1 MRNLRLWLR
10 AEWDRVL
17 GTALI
22 AVGAVLLLVT
32 YQGVANSRF
41 VADQASYL
49 ASGGLGGLFL
59 LAVGAM
65 LRIQA
70 DLHDEWRKLD
80 RIEAA
85 LRGEELP
92 DPDAVLAAARTAPAS
107 VTAPR
112 GELLPAGASAAGLT
126 LDWKAHRLR
135 RPLGFAAAGLAAALA
150 VGGAGFQH
158 SANSG
163 SAGRAF
169 GGLAAGVA
177 GLSLA
182 ALAAGAYTLA
192 LRRRFGIRKVALLAG
207 WLAPTPPATAGAAP
221 APDVVLVGEG
231 LSRFH
236 AEGCPTLTR
245 VRTVRVPR
253 AEVGDRT
260 PCAICGA
267 R

>member
-1 MRNLRLWLR
+1 MPNLRLWLR

-22 AVGAVLLLVT
+22 AVGAVVLLVT

-85 LRGEELP
+85 LRGETLP
-92 DPDAVLAAARTAPAS
+92 DPDAVLARAGAAPAPPR
-107 VTAPR
+107 ALR
-112 GELLPAGASAAGLT
+112 GEPLPAGASAVGLR
-126 LDWKAHRLR
+126 LDWRASRLR
-135 RPLGFAAAGLAAALA
+135 RPLGLAAVGLAAAVA
-150 VGGAGFQH
+150 VVAAGFQH

-163 SAGRAF
+163 AADRAF
-169 GGLAAGVA
+169 GGLATGVAGVA
-177 GLSLA
+177 LA
-182 ALAAGAYTLA
+182 ALVVGAYTVA
-192 LRRRFGIRKVALLAG
+192 LRRRLGVRKVALLAG
-207 WLAPTPPATAGAAP
+207 WLAPTGAAEVP
-221 APDVVLVGEG
+221 VPGVVLVGDG

-236 AEGCPTLTR
+236 TEGCPTLAR
-245 VRTVRVPR
+245 ARTTHIPR
-253 AEVGDRT
+253 ADVGNRT

>member
-1 MRNLRLWLR
+1 MPNLRLWLR

-17 GTALI
+17 GTTLI

-85 LRGEELP
+85 LRGEDLP
-92 DPDAVLAAARTAPAS
+92 DPDAVLAAAGAARPPATAW
-107 VTAPR
+107 R
-112 GELLPAGASAAGLT
+112 GEPVPAGASAVGLT
-126 LDWKAHRLR
+126 LDWTANRLR
-135 RPLGFAAAGLAAALA
+135 RPLALAAAGLAIAATVTA
-150 VGGAGFQH
+150 AGFQH

-163 SAGRAF
+163 AADRAF
-169 GGLAAGVA
+169 GGLATGVAGVA
-177 GLSLA
+177 LA
-182 ALAAGAYTLA
+182 ALVAGAYSLS
-192 LRRRFGIRKVALLAG
+192 LRRRIGMRKVALLAG
-207 WLAPTPPATAGAAP
+207 WLAPAETPQAP
-221 APDVVLVGEG
+221 EPGIVVVGEG

-236 AEGCPTLTR
+236 TDGCPTLHR
-245 VRTVRVPR
+245 ARTTRVPR

>member
-1 MRNLRLWLR
+1 MPNLRLWLR

-17 GTALI
+17 GTTLI
-22 AVGAVLLLVT
+22 AVGAVLLVVT

-85 LRGEELP
+85 LRGEDLP
-92 DPDAVLAAARTAPAS
+92 DPEAVLAAAGAAPPPATAW
-107 VTAPR
+107 R
-112 GELLPAGASAAGLT
+112 GEPLPAGASAVGLT
-126 LDWKAHRLR
+126 LDWKANRLR
-135 RPLGFAAAGLAAALA
+135 RPLALAAAGLAIAGTVTA
-150 VGGAGFQH
+150 AGFQH

-163 SAGRAF
+163 AADRAF
-169 GGLAAGVA
+169 GGLATGVAGVA
-177 GLSLA
+177 LA
-182 ALAAGAYTLA
+182 ALVASAYSLS
-192 LRRRFGIRKVALLAG
+192 LRRRIGIRKVALLAG
-207 WLAPTPPATAGAAP
+207 WLAPAETPPAPVPGF
-221 APDVVLVGEG
+221 VVVGEG

-236 AEGCPTLTR
+236 AEGCPTLHR
-245 VRTVRVPR
+245 ARTTRVPR

>member
-1 MRNLRLWLR
+1 MPNLRLWLR

-22 AVGAVLLLVT
+22 VVGAVLLLVT

-85 LRGEELP
+85 LRGEALP
-92 DPDAVLAAARTAPAS
+92 DPEAVLAAAVAGALPAPPVVS
-107 VTAPR
+107 R
-112 GELLPAGASAAGLT
+112 GEPVPAGASAVGLT
-126 LDWKAHRLR
+126 LDWKANGLR
-135 RPLGFAAAGLAAALA
+135 RPLGLAAVSLAVALA
-150 VGGAGFQH
+150 VTATGFQH

-163 SAGRAF
+163 VPDRAF
-169 GGLAAGVA
+169 GGLATGVAGVA
-177 GLSLA
+177 LA
-182 ALAAGAYTLA
+182 ALVVGAYTLA
-192 LRRRFGIRKVALLAG
+192 LRRRLGGRKVALLAG
-207 WLAPTPPATAGAAP
+207 WLAPAGAAESP
-221 APDVVLVGEG
+221 VPGVVVVGDG

-236 AEGCPTLTR
+236 TEGCPTLER
-245 VRTVRVPR
+245 ARTTRVPR
-253 AEVGDRT
+253 AEVGDRN

>member
-1 MRNLRLWLR
+1 
-10 AEWDRVL
+10 
-17 GTALI
+17 
-22 AVGAVLLLVT
+22 VGALLLLVT

-41 VADQASYL
+41 VADQAAYL

-85 LRGEELP
+85 LRGEAPADAE
-92 DPDAVLAAARTAPAS
+92 AVLATTRTEPVS
-107 VTAPR
+107 TGAPR
-112 GELLPAGASAAGLT
+112 GTPVPAGVSAVGLA
-126 LDWKAHRLR
+126 LDWKAARLR
-135 RPLGFAAAGLAAALA
+135 RPLTLASAGLAVALVVAA
-150 VGGAGFQH
+150 VGFQH

-163 SAGRAF
+163 SADRAF
-169 GGLAAGVA
+169 GGLATGVAGVA
-177 GLSLA
+177 LA
-182 ALAAGAYTLA
+182 AVVAGGYTLS
-192 LRRRFGIRKVALLAG
+192 LRRRVGVRKVALLAG
-207 WLAPTPPATAGAAP
+207 WLNPVAAEVTTPG
-221 APDVVLVGEG
+221 VVLVAEG
-231 LSRFH
+231 LTRFH
-236 AEGCPTLTR
+236 TEGCPTLAR
-245 VRTVRVPR
+245 ARTSRVPR

>member
-1 MRNLRLWLR
+1 MMPNLRLWLR

-17 GTALI
+17 GTTLI
-22 AVGAVLLLVT
+22 AVGAVLLVVT
-32 YQGVANSRF
+32 YQAVANSRF
-41 VADQASYL
+41 VADQTAYL

-85 LRGEELP
+85 LRGDAVANP
-92 DPDAVLAAARTAPAS
+92 GAVLADRAAARSAP
-107 VTAPR
+107 T
-112 GELLPAGASAAGLT
+112 PAGAGRGEPVPAGAPAMGLT
-126 LDWKAHRLR
+126 LGWKADRLR
-135 RPLGFAAAGLAAALA
+135 PALVLAAAGLALSLVVA
-150 VGGAGFQH
+150 GAGFQH

-163 SAGRAF
+163 AADRAF
-169 GGLAAGVA
+169 GGLATGVAGVA
-177 GLSLA
+177 LASLV
-182 ALAAGAYTLA
+182 AGVYTVT
-192 LRRRFGIRKVALLAG
+192 LRRRVGGRKVALLAG
-207 WLAPTPPATAGAAP
+207 WLAPEPAAVAASG
-221 APDVVLVGEG
+221 VVLVGEG

-236 AEGCPTLTR
+236 VEGCPTLASA
-245 VRTVRVPR
+245 RTTPVSR
-253 AEVGDRT
+253 ADVGDRT

>member
-1 MRNLRLWLR
+1 MMPNLRLWLR

-17 GTALI
+17 GTAFI
-22 AVGAVLLLVT
+22 AAGAVLLVVT

-41 VADQASYL
+41 VADQAAYL

-85 LRGEELP
+85 LRGEALP
-92 DPDAVLAAARTAPAS
+92 DPGAVLAASRATPSTAPG
-107 VTAPR
+107 PR
-112 GELLPAGASAAGLT
+112 REPVPAGASAAGWSPG
-126 LDWKAHRLR
+126 WKTSRLR
-135 RPLGFAAAGLAAALA
+135 RPLTLAAVGLAVA

-158 SANSG
+158 SAN
-163 SAGRAF
+163 AGAADRAF
-169 GGLAAGVA
+169 GGLATGVA
-177 GLSLA
+177 GVTLA
-182 ALAAGAYTLA
+182 ALVAGAHTLS
-192 LRRRFGIRKVALLAG
+192 LRRRIGMRKVALLAG
-207 WLAPTPPATAGAAP
+207 WLAPAAAADTGVP
-221 APDVVLVGEG
+221 GVVVVGDG
-231 LSRFH
+231 LTRFH
-236 AEGCPTLTR
+236 TEGCPTLTR
-245 VRTVRVPR
+245 ARTARIPR